1 MITDRKRRCW
11 IYFEVSCISALW
23 FGLMAGIALALSYA
37 LPKLFESWAGAVLLF
52 ALAVLPYLVISSLV
66 WEVPLG
72 VMGAKA
78 GRATVDKAKE
88 PSEVIE

>member
-1 MITDRKRRCW
+1 M
-11 IYFEVSCISALW
+11 V
-23 FGLMAGIALALSYA
+23 GIALALSYA

-52 ALAVLPYLVISSLV
+52 ALVVLPYLVISSLV

-78 GRATVDKAKE
+78 ERATIEKAKQ
-88 PSEVIE
+88 PPEVIE